1 MLKRSLQSIATTWL
15 AGLLILLP
23 LALTLGVLGWIVSLL
38 NRFLGPGSLVG
49 RVFAA
54 LGYPFSS
61 NPMLAYLF
69 GSLLLIAAIYLLGLI
84 VQAGLKRPLQGL
96 TDRLLRRIPLVGR
109 VYGLADRFV
118 GLLDKKQEADIG
130 AMSPVW
136 CLFGGDGVAVL
147 ALAPSP
153 EPIRIGDRDY
163 IAVLIPTAP
172 VPFGGALLYVPTDW
186 VRQAN
191 IGVDA
196 LTGIYVSMGMTPPP
210 APR

>member
-1 MLKRSLQSIATTWL
+1 LSACQ
-15 AGLLILLP
+15 P
-23 LALTLGVLGWIVSLL
+23 
-38 NRFLGPGSLVG
+38 FLGPGSLVG

-54 LGYPFSS
+54 SVIRFEQPDARLPVR
-61 NPMLAYLF
+61 P
-69 GSLLLIAAIYLLGLI
+69 LLIAAIYLLLI
-84 VQAGLKRPLQGL
+84 VQAGLKRPLQL

-136 CLFGGDGVAVL
+136 CLFGGDGAAVL

-153 EPIRIGDRDY
+153 GTIRIGDRDY

-172 VPFGGALLYVPTDW
+172 VPFGGALIYVPTDW
-186 VRQAN
+186 VRPAN

-196 LTGIYVSMGMTPPP
+196 LTGIYV
-210 APR
+210 RWE